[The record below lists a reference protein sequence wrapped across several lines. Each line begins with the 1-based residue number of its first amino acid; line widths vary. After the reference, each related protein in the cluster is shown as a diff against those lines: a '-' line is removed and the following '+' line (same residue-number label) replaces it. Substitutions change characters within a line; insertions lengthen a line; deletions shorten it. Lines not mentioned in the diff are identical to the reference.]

1 MKHRKSSSAYI
12 SALLGSTLLC
22 TGTVWILNELH
33 VISLPFYKLVGSF
46 YYLWPL
52 ILIVLGLCM
61 LFRSRIVAVALGF
74 IYSVIIVLNALGLF
88 GIASPDYLWHQSFD
102 NNSVIY
108 RSVETT
114 DSSEFA
120 LSPDIISAS
129 MNLSAGV
136 PKEILLTS
144 QNGINLFD
152 IKTDTNRYTINN
164 YVSDTDN
171 SRMMFDVYAAVSA
184 TDQIFLE
191 LNEAVQWDIDIRSDA
206 EKINLDL
213 EKLNVASIDIECDVA
228 KIDAKLSSLSPA
240 KVFVNVFS
248 DICDIQF
255 SLPKDSG
262 YEITSYS
269 DVTSINTDSEKIAG
283 LGEKSYRSA
292 NFETS
297 RQIFYIYISSDTSNI
312 TILQK

>member
-1 MKHRKSSSAYI
+1 M
-12 SALLGSTLLC
+12 
-22 TGTVWILNELH
+22 
-33 VISLPFYKLVGSF
+33 
-46 YYLWPL
+46 
-52 ILIVLGLCM
+52 
-61 LFRSRIVAVALGF
+61 ALGV

-88 GIASPDYLWHQSFD
+88 GIASPGYLWHQSFD

-108 RSVETT
+108 EVSKQQTQAG
-114 DSSEFA
+114 SF
-120 LSPDIISAS
+120 PDIASAS
-129 MNLSAGV
+129 MNLSAGT

-164 YVSDTDN
+164 YVNDTDN
-171 SRMMFDVYAAVSA
+171 SRMMFDVYAAVSE

-228 KIDAKLSSLSPA
+228 KIDAKLSSLSPS

-255 SLPKDSG
+255 SLQKTAVV
-262 YEITSYS
+262 ITSS
-269 DVTSINTDSEKIAG
+269 DVTSINTDNKNCRTRR
-283 LGEKSYRSA
+283 KSYRSA
-292 NFETS
+292 NLSPTNFYFIYLPIPATS
-297 RQIFYIYISSDTSNI
+297 LFYKNKNFVGIQLSFLISVLSYPLKTRNAF
-312 TILQK
+312 